1 MLNRGMW
8 VMINIIL
15 NSAEQI
21 VCKQLALMRYEIARA
36 VGRKDQQIGK
46 QPSWQ
51 TDEDGIGGE
60 IAASRLL
67 NVYPSLILKPDA
79 GWDVIYRGKKIDI
92 KTTRYKNG
100 RLLAKLNAR
109 DDEVDAYLL
118 VTGTFPEYNV
128 IGYASKDSLLSPKNT
143 IDLGHGEGYGLSQDK
158 HIPIEKLLE
167 NSP

>member
-1 MLNRGMW
+1 MAKR
-8 VMINIIL
+8 ITL

-36 VGRKDQQIGK
+36 VDRKDQQIGN

-67 NVYPSLILKPDA
+67 NVYPSLVLKPDA
-79 GWDVIYRGKKIDI
+79 GWDVMYRGKRIDI
-92 KTTRYKNG
+92 KTTRYKSG

-109 DDEVDAYLL
+109 DDEVDVYLL
-118 VTGTFPEYNV
+118 VTGTFPEYDV
-128 IGYASKDSLLSPKNT
+128 VGYVLKDSLLSPKNI
-143 IDLGHGEGYGLSQDK
+143 IDLGHGKGYGLSQDK
-158 HIPIEKLLE
+158 LTPIEKLIG
-167 NSP
+167 

>member
-1 MLNRGMW
+1 MSKR
-8 VMINIIL
+8 IIL

-36 VGRKDQQIGK
+36 VDRKDQQIGN

-67 NVYPSLILKPDA
+67 NVYPSLVLKPDA
-79 GWDVIYRGKKIDI
+79 GWDVMYRGKRIDI
-92 KTTRYKNG
+92 KTTRYKSG

-109 DDEVDAYLL
+109 DDEVDVYLL
-118 VTGTFPEYNV
+118 VTGTFPEYDV
-128 IGYASKDSLLSPKNT
+128 VGYVLKDSLLSPKNV
-143 IDLGHGEGYGLSQDK
+143 IDLGHGRGYGLSQDK
-158 HIPIEKLLE
+158 LTPIEKLIG
-167 NSP
+167 

>member
-1 MLNRGMW
+1 MSKR
-8 VMINIIL
+8 ITL

-36 VGRKDQQIGK
+36 VDRKDQQIGN

-67 NVYPSLILKPDA
+67 NVYPSLVLKPDA
-79 GWDVIYRGKKIDI
+79 GWDVMYRGKRIDI
-92 KTTRYKNG
+92 KTTRYKSG

-109 DDEVDAYLL
+109 DDEVDVYLL
-118 VTGTFPEYNV
+118 VTGTFPEYDV
-128 IGYASKDSLLSPKNT
+128 VGYVLKDSLLSPKNI
-143 IDLGHGEGYGLSQDK
+143 IDLGHGRGYGLSQDK
-158 HIPIEKLLE
+158 LTPIEKLIG
-167 NSP
+167 

>member
-1 MLNRGMW
+1 MSKR
-8 VMINIIL
+8 IIL

-36 VGRKDQQIGK
+36 VDRKDQQIGN

-67 NVYPSLILKPDA
+67 NVYPSLVLKPDA
-79 GWDVIYRGKKIDI
+79 GWDVMYRGKRIDI
-92 KTTRYKNG
+92 KTTRYKSG

-109 DDEVDAYLL
+109 DDEVDVYLL
-118 VTGTFPEYNV
+118 VTGTFPEYDV
-128 IGYASKDSLLSPKNT
+128 VGYALKDSLLSPKNV
-143 IDLGHGEGYGLSQDK
+143 IDLGHGKGYGLSQDK
-158 HIPIEKLLE
+158 LTPIEKLIG
-167 NSP
+167 

>member
-1 MLNRGMW
+1 MLK
-8 VMINIIL
+8 VTL

-21 VCKQLALMRYEIARA
+21 ICKQLAVMRYEIARA
-36 VGRKDQQIGK
+36 VNRKDQQIGN

-79 GWDVIYRGKKIDI
+79 GWDIKYNGEKVDV

-109 DDEVDAYLL
+109 KDEVDIYLL
-118 VTGTFPEYNV
+118 VVGTFPEYTV
-128 IGYASKDSLLSPKNT
+128 IGYAKKNELLDEKNI
-143 IDLGHGEGYGLSQDK
+143 IDLGHGEGYGLTQDMLK
-158 HIPIEKLLE
+158 PVEQLI
-167 NSP
+167 SG

>member
-1 MLNRGMW
+1 MSKR
-8 VMINIIL
+8 ITL

-36 VGRKDQQIGK
+36 VDRKDQQIGN

-67 NVYPSLILKPDA
+67 NVYPSLVLKPDA
-79 GWDVIYRGKKIDI
+79 GWDVMYRGKRIDI
-92 KTTRYKNG
+92 KTTRYKSG

-109 DDEVDAYLL
+109 DDEVDVYLL
-118 VTGTFPEYNV
+118 VTGTFPEYDV
-128 IGYASKDSLLSPKNT
+128 VGYVLKDSLLSPKNI
-143 IDLGHGEGYGLSQDK
+143 IDLGHGKGYGLSQDK
-158 HIPIEKLLE
+158 LTPIEKLIG
-167 NSP
+167 